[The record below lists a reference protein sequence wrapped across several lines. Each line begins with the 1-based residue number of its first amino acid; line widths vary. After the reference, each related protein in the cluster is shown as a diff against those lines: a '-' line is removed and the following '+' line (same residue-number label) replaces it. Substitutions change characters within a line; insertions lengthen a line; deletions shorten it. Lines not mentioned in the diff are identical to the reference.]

1 MNNKDG
7 VACGQDI
14 DEERFRNLLE
24 FSNKI
29 AQIGAWDWN
38 LQTDEVLYTNEVAR
52 ILRASPDQKITA
64 ELVFS
69 LCKPDTLERL
79 KTAIR
84 QTIKEG
90 IPFEMKLNTTNL
102 QGKNRYVYISVVPR
116 IFKGQ
121 VIRLLGILQDVTA
134 KQEGEM
140 FLEMKAFA
148 LEKVGDM
155 VFWVDQKGRII
166 FVNDAVAEV
175 HRTSKEKLLQ
185 KHVWD
190 IAPRVKKEFWEERW
204 DWFRRE
210 KRVSYESVNERE
222 DGSVFPVDL
231 RLNFLEFKAEEYIC
245 VILSDITERKAKEKE
260 LQDALEELK
269 KLKDLLE
276 AENEYLQEDIR
287 IQHSFD
293 EIITISPRYQNIL
306 RQVEEVAN
314 TNATVLIL
322 GETGTGKEL
331 LARAI
336 HQLSDRANRVLVRIN
351 CAALPS
357 NLIESEL
364 FGHERGAF
372 TGADKRKIGRFELAD
387 KGTILLDE
395 IGELPLELQAKL
407 LRVLQNGEFSRLGSN
422 NILQADVRVLAAT
435 NRDLMQLVRAGK
447 FREDLYYRLNVF
459 PIQNLPLRK
468 RKEDIPVL
476 AKHFMQKYNDK
487 MGKNVTKISQKGI
500 NKLMRYNF
508 PGNIRELE
516 NIIERSVI
524 LSRSHHLN
532 LDHWHFEQQPL
543 VELDFLSFEEMQ
555 KQYIVEA
562 LKRCEWRV
570 SGKGSAAELLQMNAK
585 TLDSKMRKF
594 GIRRLDYMNL

>member
-1 MNNKDG
+1 M
-7 VACGQDI
+7 
-14 DEERFRNLLE
+14 
-24 FSNKI
+24 
-29 AQIGAWDWN
+29 
-38 LQTDEVLYTNEVAR
+38 
-52 ILRASPDQKITA
+52 
-64 ELVFS
+64 
-69 LCKPDTLERL
+69 
-79 KTAIR
+79 
-84 QTIKEG
+84 
-90 IPFEMKLNTTNL
+90 
-102 QGKNRYVYISVVPR
+102 
-116 IFKGQ
+116 
-121 VIRLLGILQDVTA
+121 
-134 KQEGEM
+134 
-140 FLEMKAFA
+140 
-148 LEKVGDM
+148 
-155 VFWVDQKGRII
+155 
-166 FVNDAVAEV
+166 
-175 HRTSKEKLLQ
+175 
-185 KHVWD
+185 
-190 IAPRVKKEFWEERW
+190 
-204 DWFRRE
+204 
-210 KRVSYESVNERE
+210 
-222 DGSVFPVDL
+222 
-231 RLNFLEFKAEEYIC
+231 
-245 VILSDITERKAKEKE
+245 
-260 LQDALEELK
+260 
-269 KLKDLLE
+269 LE

>member
-102 QGKNRYVYISVVPR
+102 QGKNRCIYISVVPR

-269 KLKDLLE
+269 KTQRF
-276 AENEYLQEDIR
+276 AR
-287 IQHSFD
+287 
-293 EIITISPRYQNIL
+293 
-306 RQVEEVAN
+306 
-314 TNATVLIL
+314 
-322 GETGTGKEL
+322 GGK
-331 LARAI
+331 
-336 HQLSDRANRVLVRIN
+336 
-351 CAALPS
+351 
-357 NLIESEL
+357 
-364 FGHERGAF
+364 
-372 TGADKRKIGRFELAD
+372 
-387 KGTILLDE
+387 
-395 IGELPLELQAKL
+395 
-407 LRVLQNGEFSRLGSN
+407 
-422 NILQADVRVLAAT
+422 
-435 NRDLMQLVRAGK
+435 
-447 FREDLYYRLNVF
+447 
-459 PIQNLPLRK
+459 
-468 RKEDIPVL
+468 
-476 AKHFMQKYNDK
+476 
-487 MGKNVTKISQKGI
+487 
-500 NKLMRYNF
+500 
-508 PGNIRELE
+508 
-516 NIIERSVI
+516 
-524 LSRSHHLN
+524 
-532 LDHWHFEQQPL
+532 
-543 VELDFLSFEEMQ
+543 
-555 KQYIVEA
+555 
-562 LKRCEWRV
+562 
-570 SGKGSAAELLQMNAK
+570 
-585 TLDSKMRKF
+585 
-594 GIRRLDYMNL
+594 